1 MNFRRDNP
9 GNLSRRE
16 SWLRGI
22 ALAVAITLSAVG
34 ELPARE
40 VDGVRGFIPSRAA
53 GQLEIEKSFQASPT
67 AERARLDLWALTA
80 EPRVAGTPEGFRAA
94 QFVLEQFRMAGLDAE
109 IVEYEVLLPM
119 PREIKVDLVA
129 PIERQGPTPEGG
141 WLPGGKPADAR
152 SVMGFNAYSP
162 SGDVTAEVVYANYGV
177 PEDYAELRNMGIDV
191 AGKIVLVR
199 YGKCFRGVKSYVA
212 ERHGAAGVLIY
223 SDPAEDGYRQGDPY
237 PKGPWRPATGVQ
249 RGSILYMTEY
259 AGDPLTP
266 GVAATKGAKRLA
278 LKNATTLPRIP
289 TSPISYEDAS
299 PILENLGG
307 PVAPRLWQGALPFTY
322 HVGPGA
328 SRVHLK
334 LEMDFR
340 TRPIWNVIARIPG
353 STHPDEW
360 VVLGNHRDAWVYGAV
375 DAASGTAPLLAVARG
390 LGELI
395 KKGWKPQRTIVL
407 GSWDAEE
414 FGLIGST
421 EWVEEHAEELSRKAV
436 AYLNMDSGV
445 SGAHFGASAVPS
457 LGRLIREVTREVKD
471 PATGRSVYAV
481 WSREGA
487 KVRRGS
493 GIPYAVLNSSVAA
506 DEPGARV
513 GSLGSG
519 SDYTPFLQHRGVP
532 ALDLSFGGPY
542 GVYHSIFDNFEW
554 MQKFGDPQFT
564 YSVAAAKIF
573 GLLALRLSESDVL
586 PFDFEE
592 YGRALKIHVAEL
604 EKDLKESAARLRL
617 EAVDASVAR
626 FSQAAKALGMEI
638 ARATARGS
646 LEPQQLREAN
656 RALMEVE
663 RAFLLE
669 GGLPGRPWFRH
680 AFYAPGVY
688 TGYSAVIF
696 PGVREAAQ
704 RKDWNAAGREL
715 NRVREAIDR
724 GTRVLERAI
733 TALTGPR
740 KPR

>member
-1 MNFRRDNP
+1 MKP
-9 GNLSRRE
+9 AGKKSRKFLPRNQ
-16 SWLRGI
+16 RFQ
-22 ALAVAITLSAVG
+22 ALVCVLLAATFGAGALT
-34 ELPARE
+34 ARE
-40 VDGVRGFIPSRAA
+40 AGGIRGFFPASAARQADLERAFMQSPS
-53 GQLEIEKSFQASPT
+53 P
-67 AERARLDLWALTA
+67 ERARLDLWALTA
-80 EPRVAGTPEGFRAA
+80 EPRVAGTPEGHRAA
-94 QFVLEQFRMAGLDAE
+94 QFVLEQFRAAGLDAE
-109 IVEYEVLLPM
+109 VVEYEVLLPM
-119 PREIKVDLVA
+119 PREVRVDLVA
-129 PIERQGPTPEGG
+129 PIDRRGPTPEGG
-141 WLPGGKPADAR
+141 WQPDGKPADAR
-152 SVMGFNAYSP
+152 AIATFNAYSP
-162 SGDVTAEVVYANYGV
+162 SGDVTAEIVYANYGV
-177 PEDYAELRNMGIDV
+177 PEDYDELRDMGIDV

-212 ERHGAAGVLIY
+212 ERNGAAGVLIY
-223 SDPAEDGYRQGDPY
+223 SDPAEDGYRQGDPF
-237 PKGPWRPATGVQ
+237 PKGPWRPATAVQ
-249 RGSILYMTEY
+249 RGSILYLTEY

-278 LKNATTLPRIP
+278 MAEASTLPRIP
-289 TSPISYEDAS
+289 TTPIAYEDAA
-299 PILENLGG
+299 PILEHLGG

-328 SRVHLK
+328 SKVHLK

-360 VVLGNHRDAWVYGAV
+360 VVLGNHRDAWAYGAV

-390 LGELI
+390 LGQLL
-395 KKGWKPQRTIVL
+395 KQGWKPQRTIIL
-407 GSWDAEE
+407 ASWDAEE

-421 EWVEEHAEELSRKAV
+421 EWVEEHAEALSQKAV

-457 LGRLIREVTREVKD
+457 LGRLIREVAAEVKD
-471 PATGRSVYAV
+471 PASGRSVYAV
-481 WSREGA
+481 WAGEGA

-493 GIPYAVLNSSVAA
+493 AIPFAVLNSTAA
-506 DEPGARV
+506 QEPGARV

-542 GVYHSIFDNFEW
+542 GVYHSIYDSFDW
-554 MQKFGDPQFT
+554 MQKFGDPHFT
-564 YSVAAAKIF
+564 YSVAAAQIY
-573 GLLALRLSESDVL
+573 GLLGLRLAEAELL
-586 PFDFEE
+586 PFDYED
-592 YGRALKIHVAEL
+592 YGSALKTHVGEF
-604 EKDLKESAARLRL
+604 EKEMKESESRLRF
-617 EAVDASVAR
+617 EALHTSLAR
-626 FSQAAKALGMEI
+626 FDQAAKVLGAEV
-638 ARATARGS
+638 ARATARGT
-646 LEPQQLREAN
+646 LEPGQIREAN
-656 RALMEVE
+656 RALMDVE

-704 RKDWNAAGREL
+704 RKDWNAAAREL
-715 NRVREAIDR
+715 NQVRDAIDR
-724 GTRVLERAI
+724 GTRVLDRA
-733 TALTGPR
+733 TAALAGSR